1 MQNFAASLFNRQNN
15 RQTMQQQVNNNSTIQ
30 NAQTP
35 YRAGFPMTPTDF
47 YKKFGAPI
55 ALVNHNRL
63 TDNNGTPLPGF
74 KFNKTIVNGLDP
86 EVFATKALSE
96 AGFTH
101 KEFAQALTEG
111 DSTLQ
116 IVCHEGSNDIF
127 IAPMKSTVVEDV
139 TKTSTILAMFSKPD
153 ETTEEPF

>member
-1 MQNFAASLFNRQNN
+1 MQSFAASLYQNRQN
-15 RQTMQQQVNNNSTIQ
+15 RQTMQQQVNNNVIN

-35 YRAGFPMTPTDF
+35 YRQGFPMTPTEF
-47 YKKFGAPI
+47 SKKFGAPI

-74 KFNKTIVNGLDP
+74 RFSKTIVNGLDP
-86 EVFATKALSE
+86 EVFASKALSE

-101 KEFAQALTEG
+101 EQFAKTLIEG

-127 IAPMKSTVVEDV
+127 IAPTKSTVVEDV
-139 TKTSTILAMFSKPD
+139 TNTSTILAMFSKND
-153 ETTEEPF
+153 KDTEKSF

>member
-1 MQNFAASLFNRQNN
+1 
-15 RQTMQQQVNNNSTIQ
+15 MQQQVNNNVIN

-35 YRAGFPMTPTDF
+35 YRQGFPMTPTDF

-55 ALVNHNRL
+55 ALVEHNRL
-63 TDNNGTPLPGF
+63 LDANGNKLPGF
-74 KFNKTIVNGLDP
+74 RFSKPIVNGLDP

-101 KEFAQALTEG
+101 EQFAEALVEG
-111 DSTLQ
+111 TNELQ

-127 IAPMKSTVVEDV
+127 IAPTKSTVVEDV
-139 TKTSTILAMFSKPD
+139 TKSSTILAMFSKPT
-153 ETTEEPF
+153 ETTKEPF